1 MHSNRNNM
9 GRFWPVPR
17 KGTKYVAVSIH
28 NKNNS
33 IPLSVVMR
41 DILKLVKSVKEL
53 KKTLNEKNVKIN
65 GKDIKNIKYPVSL
78 FDVVSIQDKNYRT
91 NFNGK
96 KMFFEEIKKD
106 NANSKV
112 LKIIGKKNL
121 GKSIMQFNLMD
132 GVNIIS
138 DEKANVGDSVVF
150 DFNNKKIKK
159 IIKMEKGNSAFV
171 ISGKNSGMKGKI
183 LEISNVG
190 NKKLAIIDAGKK
202 ITVWTKNFIV
212 IENEK

>member
-1 MHSNRNNM
+1 MHNNRNNI

-17 KGTKYVAVSIH
+17 KGTKYVAMSLH

-33 IPLSVVMR
+33 IPLSVAMR

-53 KKTLNEKNVKIN
+53 KRTLNEKNVKIN

-78 FDVVSIQDKNYRT
+78 FDVVSIRDKNYKT

-121 GKSIMQFNLMD
+121 GKNRIQFNLMD

-159 IIKMEKGNSAFV
+159 IIKMEKGNSVFV
-171 ISGKNSGMKGKI
+171 VSGKNSGMKGKI

-190 NKKLAIIDAGKK
+190 SKKLAIIDAGKK

-212 IENEK
+212 VENEK